1 MVIVAACHPLNAIRA
16 NGCGCVRHM
25 RKVSGG
31 MFCLG
36 CGAEAP
42 MSAVK
47 CSVCGRDLGRP
58 TGETQFADSTLPV
71 FSPTASYPRYTV
83 PTMVPA
89 IPAGGAA
96 GARGA
101 LDKPGLPSDTYS
113 RAALVTVGAP
123 ALLVLLTLGAAALPL
138 FNSAWRRKPVYA
150 VLPMIAGSLSVGG
163 VCTLWVVLTYL
174 SYQISVVGAAVSSGA
189 VPASTP
195 PSSFFPDVGI
205 YLFLLGG
212 GVLTFTGYHVFLAA
226 VSETSRG
233 AISFTAAPAFTP
245 PSPSPAPQT
254 IPPYLQPQLGMTPI
268 PAPASAPLPA
278 SASRPLAGISVPH
291 GNGNADGQAAA
302 LGVSRGSVETT
313 SALAMPDGVPQEGAK
328 AAAQGAASRVPLPG
342 SAEWSEAPRQPEYM
356 RPSLGWQRGPRVR
369 R

>member
-1 MVIVAACHPLNAIRA
+1 
-16 NGCGCVRHM
+16 
-25 RKVSGG
+25 
-31 MFCLG
+31 
-36 CGAEAP
+36 

-101 LDKPGLPSDTYS
+101 LDKPGLPSDTYG
-113 RAALVTVGAP
+113 RAALVTAIAMAVDLLLPWVVMSGTHRSLASVGAP

-212 GVLTFTGYHVFLAA
+212 GVLIFTGYHVFLAA

-233 AISFTAAPAFTP
+233 AISFTPAPAFTP

-291 GNGNADGQAAA
+291 GNGNADGQAAS
-302 LGVSRGSVETT
+302 LGVSHGSVAAP
-313 SALAMPDGVPQEGAK
+313 SALAMPDGVPQEGAR